1 MKRWDIKEFPMEYIK
16 IVNSLNNFFDS
27 LENWSVEKYIEQCE
41 ELVQCLEESG
51 EDEINKISLCV

>member
-1 MKRWDIKEFPMEYIK
+1 MKRLDIKEFPMEYIK

-51 EDEINKISLCV
+51 EDEIKK